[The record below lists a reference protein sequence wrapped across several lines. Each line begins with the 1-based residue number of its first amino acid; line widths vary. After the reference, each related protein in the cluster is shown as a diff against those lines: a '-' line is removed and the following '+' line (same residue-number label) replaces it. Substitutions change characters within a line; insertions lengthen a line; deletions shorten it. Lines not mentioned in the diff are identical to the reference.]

1 MIGLG
6 KILYGDS
13 TKIGGYDPSKGIQY
27 EADGK
32 TLNTGF
38 MTDKEWSDFASKG
51 GIINDANKLELD
63 GVEVGSQGL
72 VDKFN
77 NSGLGSVISTGKGAL
92 DIYTGLNDL
101 FGSGKRDRKKLK
113 I

>member
-13 TKIGGYDPSKGIQY
+13 TKIGGYDPSKGMQY

-38 MTDKEWSDFASKG
+38 MTDQEWSDFASKG

-63 GVEVGSQGL
+63 GVEVGSQGFL
-72 VDKFN
+72 LHRN
-77 NSGLGSVISTGKGAL
+77 GLLLLQSYSTRG
-92 DIYTGLNDL
+92 TLN
-101 FGSGKRDRKKLK
+101 RK
-113 I
+113 